1 MARPAAKNAAP
12 PEPDARTL
20 AQAAFAPALGAHL
33 AGVRARLLALAVHP
47 HAPLPQVLLFEGGSE
62 DERRALALWWAA
74 LLHCARNGAQGSSAS
89 APPVAPP
96 AQGLGL
102 PGMVAA
108 PPTGEGPT
116 PDVPLADAPAARQ
129 EPCLDCRECV
139 QIGAG
144 LYRDLLQY
152 DGRISNRDDAEN
164 PGVVRAFNMD
174 NARELKSR
182 MADSPRGGG
191 KRVVILGG
199 IDISRE
205 AAANALLKAL
215 EDPSPTTVFVL
226 LTPQREQL
234 LPTLVSRSWVLTLPW
249 GGAANID
256 PALHPWEEALAAFLA
271 TGRDWW
277 AMTSGKGSVDQA
289 QAQRVIAYWQKAL
302 VRCHAAPGGS
312 GPDGVSGVS
321 TAEPGTEPDTGPL
334 PRLLRRLPEDRRAW
348 LLYHAASLLDEAQH
362 ALGFAASPP
371 RVLDSVAARLYVLVR
386 KGQAASG
393 PAAHTGRAPHGS

>member
-1 MARPAAKNAAP
+1 MQGLRPTATAMARPSAKKATAP
-12 PEPDARTL
+12 LEPDARTL

-33 AGVRARLLALAVHP
+33 AGVRSRLLALAARP

-62 DERRALALWWAA
+62 DEQRALALWWAA
-74 LLHCARNGAQGSSAS
+74 LLHCARNGTQSLAAHALPA
-89 APPVAPP
+89 APPS
-96 AQGLGL
+96 QGLSL
-102 PGMVAA
+102 PGTVAA
-108 PPTGEGPT
+108 PPTGEAPA
-116 PDVPLADAPAARQ
+116 PDAPLANVCAARQ
-129 EPCLDCRECV
+129 EPCLDCRECI

-152 DGRISNRDDAEN
+152 DGRISNKDDAEN

-199 IDISRE
+199 IGISRE

-249 GGAANID
+249 GGAAHID
-256 PALHPWEEALAAFLA
+256 PALLLWEEALAAFLA
-271 TGRDWW
+271 NGRDWW
-277 AMTSGKGSVDQA
+277 AMTSGKGSVDQT
-289 QAQRVIAYWQKAL
+289 QAQRVIAHWQKAL
-302 VRCHAAPGGS
+302 VRCHAAPGGN
-312 GPDGVSGVS
+312 GPDGASN
-321 TAEPGTEPDTGPL
+321 AEPDIGPL
-334 PRLLRRLPEDRRAW
+334 PRLLRRLPEGRRAW

-362 ALGFAASPP
+362 ALGFAVSPP

-386 KGQAASG
+386 KG
-393 PAAHTGRAPHGS
+393 